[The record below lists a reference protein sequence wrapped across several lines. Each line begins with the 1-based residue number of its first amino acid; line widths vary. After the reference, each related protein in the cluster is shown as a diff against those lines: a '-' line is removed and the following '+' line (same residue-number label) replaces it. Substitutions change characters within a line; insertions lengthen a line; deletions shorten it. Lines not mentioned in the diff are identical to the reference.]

1 MATEDHKDEHLGA
14 SRNNGRKFALR
25 KPKTT
30 ITAAAAAAP
39 LGSPSVGH
47 KKQLGPVLAPLK
59 GFRLA
64 RHKTKRAYN
73 VAL

>member
-1 MATEDHKDEHLGA
+1 MAAADHKDEHLGA

-30 ITAAAAAAP
+30 ITATAAAP

-47 KKQLGPVLAPLK
+47 KKQLCPVLAPLK

-64 RHKTKRAYN
+64 RRKTKRAYN